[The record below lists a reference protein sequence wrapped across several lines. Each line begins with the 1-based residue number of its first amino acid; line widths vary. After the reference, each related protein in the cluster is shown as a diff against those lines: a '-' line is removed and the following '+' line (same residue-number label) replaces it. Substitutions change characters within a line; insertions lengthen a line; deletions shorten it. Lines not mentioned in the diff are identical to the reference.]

1 MLECLPNDYQMPE
14 QLKFLFMSSTI
25 ANRQNTCGVILA
37 GGQGRRMN
45 YEDKGLLGWKGR
57 MLIEYVIDTLQPQL
71 NKLVISANQHHDQYQ
86 QFNYPVISDQIEN
99 FQGPLAGI
107 YSAMQYCSEADYLLV
122 LPCDCPTPPDDL
134 FARLSDAL
142 SLSENKNIAIVDDG
156 QRTQPLFGL
165 YKTSLLPVLEAALKK
180 NHNKVM
186 QFISDNGTVSVNY
199 SDQADAFRNFN
210 RPEDMQ

>member
-1 MLECLPNDYQMPE
+1 
-14 QLKFLFMSSTI
+14 MSDFI

-45 YEDKGLLGWKGR
+45 YEDKGLLNWKGK
-57 MLIEYVIDTLQPQL
+57 MLIEYVIDSLQPQL
-71 NKLVISANQHHDQYQ
+71 SKLVISANQHHDQYQ
-86 QFNYPVISDQIEN
+86 QLGYPVISDQIEN

-107 YSAMQYCSEADYLLV
+107 YSAMQHCSESDYLLI
-122 LPCDCPTPPDDL
+122 LPCDCPTPPNDL

-142 SLSENKNIAIVDDG
+142 ASSENKNIAIVDDG

-165 YKTSLLPVLEAALKK
+165 YKTSLLPALQTALQQ

-186 QFISDNGTVSVNY
+186 QFIDDNATVTVDY
-199 SDQADAFRNFN
+199 SDQAEAFRNFN